1 MSRSE
6 PTNPTPRAVP
16 EVRLRRANQA
26 SPTLGG
32 GYVLYWMVA
41 NRRLSHNFA
50 LDRAV
55 EWARHLRKPLVILEP
70 LRCAYRWASDRIHQF
85 VLDGMAEH
93 ERRLA
98 NGPVLYYP
106 YVERRAED
114 GKGLLEELSLRACVV
129 VTDDNPCFFLP
140 RMLGAAAT
148 RIAVRIE
155 AVDSYG
161 LMPLRA
167 SERFYPTA
175 YGYRRF
181 LQRELPA
188 HLAHAPRPR
197 PLAGSAL
204 APAAPLPES
213 VTRRWPKASLDTLR
227 GHDLD
232 SIAIDHGVAR
242 ADLRGGSAAARRR
255 WRGFREQGLDRYL
268 ATRRNSCG
276 EGTSGLSPYLHFGHI
291 STHEIFWDHMD
302 SCGWSVED
310 VDNKPAGHREGW
322 WHIDP
327 PAEAFLDQLITWREV
342 AANAAVHLRDFDRYA
357 TLPEWA
363 RRTLDEHESDPRV
376 PQYTR
381 GTLEAADTH
390 DDLWNATQRQ
400 LVHEGRIHNALR
412 MLWGKKILE
421 WSSSPRAALRTMLHL
436 NNKYALDGR
445 DPNSV
450 AGIFWV
456 LGRYDRPWGPERPVF
471 GKVRFMSSI
480 NMARKLRTGEY
491 VRRYA
496 KPA

>member
-1 MSRSE
+1 MSHAGAA
-6 PTNPTPRAVP
+6 TPESTAVP
-16 EVRLRRANQA
+16 PVRVRQANEGVA
-26 SPTLGG
+26 SRVGD
-32 GYVLYWMVA
+32 YVVYWMVA

-55 EWARHLRKPLVILEP
+55 EWARHLDKPLVIFEP
-70 LRCAYRWASDRIHQF
+70 LRCGYRWASDRIHQF

-93 ERRLA
+93 ARRLA
-98 NGPVLYYP
+98 NSPVLYFP
-106 YVERRAED
+106 YVERAADD
-114 GKGLLEELSLRACVV
+114 GRGLLEQLSLHACVV
-129 VTDDNPCFFLP
+129 VTDDSPGFFLP
-140 RMLGAAAT
+140 RMLSAAAT
-148 RIAVRIE
+148 RVSVLVE

-188 HLAHAPRPR
+188 HLESRPRRR

-204 APAAPLPES
+204 APAAPLPDS
-213 VTRRWPKASLDTLR
+213 VVRRWPKASIEILR
-227 GHDLD
+227 GRELE
-232 SIAIDHGVAR
+232 SVAIDHGVSPVAR
-242 ADLRGGSAAARRR
+242 RGGTSAARKQ
-255 WRGFREQGLDRYL
+255 WRQFRDHGLDGYRI
-268 ATRRNSCG
+268 RRSNGWG
-276 EGTSGLSPYLHFGHI
+276 EETSGLSPYLHFGQL
-291 STHEIFWDHMD
+291 STHEIFWDYMD
-302 SCGWSVED
+302 ACGWSIED
-310 VDNKPAGHREGW
+310 AAGRAAGHREGW
-322 WHIDP
+322 WHLDP

-480 NMARKLRTGEY
+480 NMARKLRTAEY